1 MSATSDPFRNS
12 PKPLEKIMSLTFTWS
27 LSLRCLTP
35 SVPLCP
41 QGHLSEGYGKLCS
54 IYLKL
59 LITKMEFHVK
69 VSNAPACMTDRQT
82 SLPSLSHIPF
92 SRDIPHTDTLL

>member
-1 MSATSDPFRNS
+1 MFQIENDLLQLFLSVVAPRYDRQPFSATLIPRWHLS
-12 PKPLEKIMSLTFTWS
+12 SLKLHLCRIESHLPWHFKMEADWSVS
-27 LSLRCLTP
+27 LSLHL
-35 SVPLCP
+35 L

-69 VSNAPACMTDRQT
+69 VSDLT
-82 SLPSLSHIPF
+82 
-92 SRDIPHTDTLL
+92 